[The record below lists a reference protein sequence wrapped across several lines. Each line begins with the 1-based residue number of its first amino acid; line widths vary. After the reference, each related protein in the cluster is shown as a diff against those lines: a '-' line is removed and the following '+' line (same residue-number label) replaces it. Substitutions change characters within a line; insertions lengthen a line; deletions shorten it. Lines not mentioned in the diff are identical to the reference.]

1 MACYCLHAFNIGDQF
16 GEATMWPV
24 HEHSVYDVS
33 AAIISLELRVAA
45 KLVCGGVHL
54 LTPHA
59 KYEVS
64 IVDFCCVKFLTAK
77 ITSNFNMPKTISSKL
92 WPAAK

>member
-1 MACYCLHAFNIGDQF
+1 
-16 GEATMWPV
+16 MWPV

-59 KYEVS
+59 KYKVS

-77 ITSNFNMPKTISSKL
+77 IMNNFNKPTTSVGEK
-92 WPAAK
+92 AR

>member
-1 MACYCLHAFNIGDQF
+1 
-16 GEATMWPV
+16 MWPE

-45 KLVCGGVHL
+45 KLVCGGVLL

-59 KYEVS
+59 KYKVS

-77 ITSNFNMPKTISSKL
+77 IINNFNKPMRKVIKL
-92 WPAAK
+92 HSCIAA